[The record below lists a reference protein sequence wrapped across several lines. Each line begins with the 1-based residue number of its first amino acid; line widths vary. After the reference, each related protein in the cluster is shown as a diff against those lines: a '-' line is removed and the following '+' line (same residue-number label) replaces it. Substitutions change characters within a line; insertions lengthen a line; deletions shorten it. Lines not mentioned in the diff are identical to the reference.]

1 MVAVNVPHVDITNA
15 KTKFDAQSQLTD
27 TASLDALRQL
37 LQELK
42 ALTLCLRASQPV

>member
-1 MVAVNVPHVDITNA
+1 LI
-15 KTKFDAQSQLTD
+15 DAQSKLTD

-42 ALTLCLRASQPV
+42 SLTLRLRASQPS